1 MQNAEKTKGSLYH
14 ISLEF
19 LSCFQ
24 PLSHPRLARLTA
36 PLDNGSRGCVLACIT
51 FICALELFQDDLRPF
66 SHPRYARLTAPLDN
80 GSQGLRSSLDCFICV
95 LEFFQN
101 DL

>member
-1 MQNAEKTKGSLYH
+1 MQYAEKTKGSFSH

-24 PLSHPRLARLTA
+24 PL
-36 PLDNGSRGCVLACIT
+36 
-51 FICALELFQDDLRPF
+51 

-80 GSQGLRSSLDCFICV
+80 GSQGGAFLHCLLFPYHAW
-95 LEFFQN
+95 FFEVAFN
-101 DL
+101 PSVILALLG